1 MAEGE
6 VRGFSSTEYK
16 RRFNE
21 QAYDRLNLVVPKGR
35 KELIEALAASRGE
48 SVNGLIGDLLRQ
60 EMGMTETEWK
70 GSGVRSGS
78 RQQKSP
84 ASRAARGASPE
95 ENGTRG
101 GGTLPDYL
109 L

>member
-1 MAEGE
+1 MAERE
-6 VRGFSSTEYK
+6 VRSFSSTEYK

-21 QAYDRLNLVVPKGR
+21 RAYDRLNLVVPKGR
-35 KELIEALAASRGE
+35 KEQIEALAASRGQ
-48 SVNGLIGDLLRQ
+48 SVNGLIGDLLRR

-70 GSGVRSGS
+70 GSGVRSAARKRKNSG
-78 RQQKSP
+78 
-84 ASRAARGASPE
+84 SRAARRDPPE
-95 ENGTRG
+95 ESGTRG